1 MIDNKTP
8 RLQLPKPDPDNYLDD
23 DVVRLQQALD
33 ILDSAATVGDD
44 GKIPD
49 EQIPTRIARRDS
61 PTFTGIPKSPTA
73 LADDSSTQI
82 ANTKFVADAVSKAK
96 SDISGD
102 VPDDLSTLEKLA
114 LAIANNPEFAQVV
127 SDAIALRAMKGEN
140 SDITSLSGLTTPLS
154 TQQGGTGSTSPFG
167 TTAGKFCQGND
178 SRLGTIEGKSGG
190 KVTGSVTTDV
200 EFVTQTESGAQTA
213 VLGGGRL
220 ELIGTTPF
228 VDFHFNSSGDD
239 YDVRMINDNAGT
251 MTLKRITG
259 PAKFS
264 VIGGYSCRAGLT
276 GVTGGNQYN
285 YFWTGTALQV
295 WIDGTNVGTMAFNS
309 SDIELKIK
317 GDDVTDTASALSEVI
332 RWKPSY
338 YKYRAR
344 GAIAESEQ
352 KLGFIANSLKD
363 ISPDC
368 VSGDGLPVGS
378 HNDLSSADI
387 GKAYNIEPHAMIAK
401 LTLAVQEMQKKITSL
416 ELQLSER

>member
-23 DVVRLQQALD
+23 DVVRLQQAFD

-49 EQIPTRIARRDS
+49 EQIPTGIARRDS

-82 ANTKFVADAVSKAK
+82 ANTKFVADAVNKVK

-102 VPDDLSTLEKLA
+102 VPDDMSTLEKLA
-114 LAIANNPEFAQVV
+114 LAIANNPDFAHAI
-127 SDAIALRAMKGEN
+127 SDAIALRAMKGDN

-154 TQQGGTGSTSPFG
+154 TQQGGTGSNSPFG

-178 SRLGTIEGKSGG
+178 ARLNTIDGKSGG
-190 KVTGSVTTDV
+190 VVSGDTTTMGRFISLTSTGETSV
-200 EFVTQTESGAQTA
+200 S
-213 VLGGGRL
+213 LGEGGM
-220 ELIGTTPF
+220 ELIGGTPF
-228 VDFHFNSSGDD
+228 IDFHYNKTSDD
-239 YDVRMINDNAGT
+239 FDVRLINDRAGT
-251 MTLKRITG
+251 LTLKKGTG

-264 VIGGYSCRAGLT
+264 VIGGYACRAGLN
-276 GVTGGNQYN
+276 GVTGGNQFN
-285 YFWTGTALQV
+285 YFWTGSSLQV
-295 WIDGTNVGTMAFNS
+295 WLDNTNVGTMAFNA

-317 GDDVTDTASALSEVI
+317 GNDVTDTSSALTEVL
-332 RWKPSY
+332 RWRPSY
-338 YKYRAR
+338 YKFRAR
-344 GAIAESEQ
+344 GALSGSGTR
-352 KLGFIANSLKD
+352 LGFIANSLKEV
-363 ISPDC
+363 SPDC
-368 VSGDGLPVGS
+368 VSGDGLPPGA

-401 LTLAVQEMQKKITSL
+401 LTLSIQELQKKIEEL
-416 ELQLSER
+416 EGRLLP